1 MSDNSNSFVRHEML
15 SERAPPIGERGVL
28 KWARENL
35 FSSVF
40 NTIMT
45 IASVWVIYSIAVG
58 AAPWFFNGV
67 WNAKTTRECYE
78 ILDGV
83 NGACFA
89 VLQTVSSA
97 DLWF

>member
-15 SERAPPIGERGVL
+15 SERAPPVGERGVL

-45 IASVWVIYSIAVG
+45 IL
-58 AAPWFFNGV
+58 PKN
-67 WNAKTTRECYE
+67 
-78 ILDGV
+78 
-83 NGACFA
+83 
-89 VLQTVSSA
+89 
-97 DLWF
+97 